1 MAKTTEHSPRFKV
14 LNERY
19 KRGGCTKEQLK
30 RFVGLNALTPEEY
43 KEITGTTYSEE

>member
-30 RFVGLNALTPEEY
+30 RFVGLNALAPEEY
-43 KEITGTTYSEE
+43 KEITKEEYSD